1 MSHLL
6 LTSRLI
12 RIAFWF
18 WEWFAITK
26 NYRAIHMILSR
37 YLNITRTQT
46 INISWILMGGKSS
59 FNSYSQMMYITCIRK
74 ICQLEH
80 VICHR
85 TRTHAAVDHAEGK
98 QYIQK
103 EYKNCKILCLH
114 WWSRH
119 FYGRCNLWTSKCKID
134 YVGNSE
140 NF

>member
-59 FNSYSQMMYITCIRK
+59 LISYSQMMYIICIWKTCKRVHTTCPRKSIIRNDK
-74 ICQLEH
+74 KYRENIQGLNLYFSSDNNINSIEN
-80 VICHR
+80 VIC
-85 TRTHAAVDHAEGK
+85 G
-98 QYIQK
+98 Q
-103 EYKNCKILCLH
+103 
-114 WWSRH
+114 
-119 FYGRCNLWTSKCKID
+119 
-134 YVGNSE
+134 GNVKSIM
-140 NF
+140 

>member
-26 NYRAIHMILSR
+26 NYRAIDMILSR

-59 FNSYSQMMYITCIRK
+59 LISYSQMMYIICIWKTFKLVRTTCPKSIIRNDKK
-74 ICQLEH
+74 IQREH
-80 VICHR
+80 NGLKLHVSYDNNINSIENVIC
-85 TRTHAAVDHAEGK
+85 G
-98 QYIQK
+98 Q
-103 EYKNCKILCLH
+103 
-114 WWSRH
+114 
-119 FYGRCNLWTSKCKID
+119 
-134 YVGNSE
+134 GNVKSIM
-140 NF
+140 